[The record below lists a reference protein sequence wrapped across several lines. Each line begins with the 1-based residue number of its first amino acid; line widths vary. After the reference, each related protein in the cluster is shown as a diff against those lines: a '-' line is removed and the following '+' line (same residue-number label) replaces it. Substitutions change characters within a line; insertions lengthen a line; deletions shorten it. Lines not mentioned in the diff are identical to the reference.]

1 MVQLIVGRQ
10 LSLARQI
17 KLTALLLRSDR
28 PLSAGLAGAL
38 SLATVWIR
46 SGFSEKAILVG
57 FVMWTIT
64 MLGFVINDIFDFEK
78 DVAASVRR
86 PIAMGSLSRQAA
98 LFFVIFLL
106 LVVWSLCA
114 AVGSGTSV
122 VMLTVLALVL
132 YTPVARQAP
141 LLKGL
146 YVAGLSLVPLYYAS
160 VISHVNFSSAAYGL
174 LALFIFGRETL
185 MDAHEIAD
193 DQRAGMRTM
202 AILLGQPE
210 ARQLGAVMMILSLA
224 GLNLLARGVLGKTLA
239 ILSVASLFCVLFWP
253 HAEEGTRISFSRLP
267 MLAAALALVSA

>member
-1 MVQLIVGRQ
+1 MVQLSVGRQ

-17 KLTALLLRSDR
+17 NLAALLLRSGR

-64 MLGFVINDIFDFEK
+64 MFGFVINDIFDFEK
-78 DVAASVRR
+78 DVAACVRR
-86 PIAMGSLSRQAA
+86 PIAMGSLSRQVA
-98 LFFVIFLL
+98 FFFAIFLL
-106 LVVWSLCA
+106 LLVWSFCA

-122 VMLTVLALVL
+122 VMLTVLALIL
-132 YTPVARQAP
+132 YTPFARHAP

-160 VISHVNFSSAAYGL
+160 MISHVNFSRAAYGL
-174 LALFIFGRETL
+174 LAVFIFGRETL

-202 AILLGQPE
+202 AIFLGQPE
-210 ARQLGAVMMILSLA
+210 ARRLGAVMMILSLA
-224 GLNLLARGVLGKTLA
+224 CLNLVARGAMGKILA
-239 ILSVASLFCVLFWP
+239 ILSVVSLVCVLVWP